1 VVSVLVVGVEVDGV
15 VVGAGWVLVIGGM
28 VVVAW

>member
-1 VVSVLVVGVEVDGV
+1 VVSVLVVGVEVDSV